1 VRSVLWARIAT
12 SAALALFV
20 SFSPSMH
27 ARAEVLAAASPG
39 PGPAPVD
46 VEPRDGAVVETPAE
60 VLPPFIIG
68 DVTVMPGEE
77 KDLLLQASES
87 FSGGDVKMPV
97 VVIHGTKKG
106 PVLCLTA
113 GIHGDELNGI
123 EIVREVMETN
133 SADGLAGT
141 IVGIPILNLFGFWNQ
156 SRYLPDRRDL
166 NRHFP
171 GRPAGSTA
179 SRIAFKVWSDVIT
192 KCTHLIDF
200 HTGSLHRSNL
210 PQVRADL
217 RKPVIEKFARAFHAE
232 VTVHN
237 PGQRGT
243 LRFEAAQAGIP
254 SLLFEA
260 GEPMRFQRRDI
271 RAGVIGVQNVIV
283 ALGMRGG
290 QDVAPKT
297 TSTFLETRWVRAQ
310 QGGIVEIYPS
320 LGENVVKGDVVGIV
334 TDPLRRTKGTLIAPF
349 SGRVIGKV
357 LAPTVIPGIAV
368 LHLGI
373 PDGKMERSEAAS
385 EEIDL
390 DRPE

>member
-1 VRSVLWARIAT
+1 MMLALVFLLSTTTHAEALLLATGSPEPAPLPVDTAT
-12 SAALALFV
+12 SAEP
-20 SFSPSMH
+20 PSDKVPDIDNQMT
-27 ARAEVLAAASPG
+27 E
-39 PGPAPVD
+39 
-46 VEPRDGAVVETPAE
+46 
-60 VLPPFIIG
+60 PFIIG
-68 DVTVMPGEE
+68 DVAVMPGEE

-123 EIVREVMETN
+123 EIVRDVLETN
-133 SADGLAGT
+133 SPEGLAGT
-141 IVGIPILNLFGFWNQ
+141 IVGVPILNLFGFWNQ

-179 SRIAFKVWSDVIT
+179 SRIAFKVWNDVIT

-200 HTGSLHRSNL
+200 HTGSHHRSNL

-254 SLLFEA
+254 AILYEA
-260 GEPMRFQRRDI
+260 GEPMRFQRREI
-271 RAGVIGVQNVIV
+271 RSGVIGVQNVMV

-290 QDVAPKT
+290 QDIEPKT
-297 TSTFLETRWVRAQ
+297 SSTFLETRWVRAQ
-310 QGGIVEIYPS
+310 QGGIAEIYPS
-320 LGENVVKGDVVGIV
+320 LGEVVEKGDVVGV
-334 TDPLRRTKGTLIAPF
+334 VSDPLRRTKGTLIAPF

-373 PDGKMERSEAAS
+373 ADGKMERSEAAS